1 MYLLNEIRALLWPS
15 AKGIY
20 LTPEMIYS
28 PDDIIDDMK
37 NKYKKEHAEIVN
49 GYEIVGN
56 NSIDFI
62 DSDSF
67 RPSTMCGCPAC
78 SKPPTR
84 RFWFVAATPTPSLV
98 SSASR
103 VSCTACCA
111 APGLATTY
119 LPAMNARG

>member
-62 DSDSF
+62 DSDNRSEHIYYDIQ
-67 RPSTMCGCPAC
+67 STDGE
-78 SKPPTR
+78 K
-84 RFWFVAATPTPSLV
+84 FD
-98 SSASR
+98 
-103 VSCTACCA
+103 
-111 APGLATTY
+111 
-119 LPAMNARG
+119 